1 MNDRTKPGRASRW
14 GRLLLAFMWTTGVVW
29 ASFDLAGAPV
39 QANAPAV
46 TDTLSVTGASGPIA
60 VPVSTPTDPVTV
72 NASSLNLSVSNYY
85 SDLALTATVS
95 VTAGS
100 LALDTTG
107 LTFGSLATTSA
118 SFTLAGATTSVL
130 AALQSFTW
138 SVPEVT
144 GSASLSVQVTSAL
157 PTNVIHFPG
166 NTSLYLADPSV
177 SKNWSD
183 ANDYVSTS
191 AVPLWGRPPHL
202 ATITSEAENNYLRDQ
217 LSGNWWLGGSDAVT
231 EGAWTW
237 IAGPEKDQVIP
248 TTNGNAAYTNW
259 SRNCD
264 FFLPDWCQPDDAFW
278 NEDYLEFHGDS
289 NSFWGYSAGTW
300 NDRDSAEQNRVL
312 VEYSGSTPPHIE
324 SHTVTFSVE
333 SRFAHLIDY
342 ATNDAPSS
350 AFPVAPD
357 AERWNWT
364 EVIGSIDAP
373 LAASLNTVLALPAVT
388 GSAVSTTSAVQT
400 LVDAYRA
407 VLSYAASGGTAPT
420 ADHYAALG
428 VTGLDSSAIS
438 RLNGLVR
445 SAGVVGVDTAN
456 ELAALAAQAS
466 ASPPPPPPI
475 FVPSPAPEPEPDPD
489 EEPEPEPEPEPSP
502 EPEPAPAPEPVPE
515 SGTSSDS
522 AEPTTAEPPVD
533 VAPVEA
539 VPPVP
544 YRMSPLASGN
554 PASQPLVVR
563 PNGSALVQSPM
574 SSSAYVDGQPV
585 AVSVNTIGTNR
596 IEISGSGFTLRLE
609 ALDADGAPA
618 TVDADEFVVPQGGR
632 IVTSGSGFAAGT
644 RVDTWAFSDPVF
656 LGSSAV
662 SGGGSFTVDVRVPD
676 LLAAGNHTLQFTGT
690 PTTGTSGA
698 LSVGIVV
705 AEPIGEEA
713 VPIEQTST
721 PPAAEPPS
729 PPIPAN
735 APPYESVEALDDPAG
750 VVELAT
756 TGVAVLAVA
765 SAASAA
771 AARTGTSA
779 GGGPSRGG
787 ERTDE
792 RAELG
797 SIDVVG
803 IAVETQGEARGDAS
817 RLWRWPGTALVDRW
831 SASWTVGLG
840 PRLPLVSRLVA
851 DGSALR
857 AIFGGATAVLPLL
870 GVVLGVWSVID
881 TGGIAMPPTYALMV
895 AIILLGVLDAFA
907 GALAFVV
914 YAIGVAVSGGILDVD
929 SIRALMGIGVLCFAP
944 GLIASAFRAIRRT
957 PAADSDELWERLV
970 DFPVVSLLAGMTAQ
984 AMVWGLNGVAGVDF
998 PFGYE
1003 ANSVAILVIVVMLVK
1018 LVIEECATRW
1028 FPARLALVS
1037 PPDVPEPSTVR
1048 RSVTIVSKVSVYL
1061 FIVSAILGNVWQLWV
1076 AAVMFALPQVL
1087 TLFSDRVPNSPFVWR
1102 LVPLGVPSLV
1112 MYFLVGTYSAIW
1124 IESWLGETPDYARTS
1139 FVAMLAP
1146 FTLVGI
1152 LYVVGREP
1160 NEDEV
1165 RWCYRPRYRWV
1176 YRLGGIAVL
1185 IFAFSQHM
1193 GWIG

>member
-1 MNDRTKPGRASRW
+1 MNLRTKRGRASRW
-14 GRLLLAFMWTTGVVW
+14 GRLLLAFVWTTGIVW
-29 ASFDLAGAPV
+29 ASFEMGGTPV

-46 TDTLSVTGASGPIA
+46 NGPLT
-60 VPVSTPTDPVTV
+60 VSQSQPVVVRVSTPTDPVIV
-72 NASSLNLSVSNYY
+72 SGSALNLSVANYY
-85 SDLALTATVS
+85 DGLDLTASVS
-95 VTAGS
+95 ATAGS
-100 LALDTTG
+100 LSVDLSG
-107 LTFGSLATTSA
+107 LAVTTTSA
-118 SFTLAGATTSVL
+118 TSASITVAGSAGDVV
-130 AALQSFTW
+130 AALQTRLEW
-138 SVPEVT
+138 SVPDVAGDVSLTVEVT
-144 GSASLSVQVTSAL
+144 SDL
-157 PTNVIHFPG
+157 PTNVIHLPDNG
-166 NTSLYLADPSV
+166 SLYLADASV
-177 SKNWSD
+177 SRNWSD
-183 ANDYVSTS
+183 ANDFVSTS
-191 AVPLWGRPPHL
+191 AVSLWGRPPHL
-202 ATITSEAENNYLRDQ
+202 ATITSEAENSFLENELA
-217 LSGNWWLGGSDAVT
+217 GTWWLGGSDAVS

-237 IAGPEKDQVIP
+237 IAGPEVGESFGYTRWARQCGIP
-248 TTNGNAAYTNW
+248 YY
-259 SRNCD
+259 
-264 FFLPDWCQPDDAFW
+264 CQPDNLFGTNDF
-278 NEDYLEFHGDS
+278 LEFHADNDGGG
-289 NSFWGYSAGTW
+289 NWYAGEW
-300 NDRDSAEQNRVL
+300 NDENASATNRVL
-312 VEYSGSTPPHIE
+312 VEYSSAGTVDAPHHDIQTF
-324 SHTVTFSVE
+324 TVVAR
-333 SRFAHLIDY
+333 SRFDHLIDY
-342 ATNDAPSS
+342 ADSDGATID
-350 AFPVAPD
+350 FPVAPD
-357 AERWNWT
+357 ATEWSQT
-364 EVIGSIDAP
+364 EVTGTIDAT
-373 LAASLNTVLALPAVT
+373 LASALNSVLALPTVT

-400 LVDAYRA
+400 LADAYRA

-420 ADHYAALG
+420 ADHYATLG

-438 RLNGLVR
+438 RLNVLVR
-445 SAGVVGVDTAN
+445 GAGVFGVDTAN
-456 ELAALAAQAS
+456 ELAALAQQAS
-466 ASPPPPPPI
+466 VPPPQPI
-475 FVPSPAPEPEPDPD
+475 FVPAPVPDPEPEPEPEPD
-489 EEPEPEPEPEPSP
+489 EEPEPEPEPTP
-502 EPEPAPAPEPVPE
+502 EPEPETAPTPEPAPESATP
-515 SGTSSDS
+515 SDS
-522 AEPTTAEPPVD
+522 AEPTTAEPSVD
-533 VAPVEA
+533 VAPVEV

-554 PASQPLVVR
+554 PATSPLVVR

-585 AVSVNTIGTNR
+585 AVSVNTIGSNR

-609 ALDADGAPA
+609 ALDAEGAPA
-618 TVDADEFVVPQGGR
+618 PVDTDEFVVPQGGR

-705 AEPIGEEA
+705 AEPIVEEA
-713 VPIEQTST
+713 VPIEQTA
-721 PPAAEPPS
+721 PPVAEPPS
-729 PPIPAN
+729 SPAPAN
-735 APPYESVEALDDPAG
+735 APPYEPVEALDDPAG

-771 AARTGTSA
+771 AARAGTSA

-787 ERTDE
+787 ERTEE

-817 RLWRWPGTALVDRW
+817 RLWRWPGTAVVDRW

-957 PAADSDELWERLV
+957 PAADGDELWERLV

-1028 FPARLALVS
+1028 FPARLASVS

-1048 RSVTIVSKVSVYL
+1048 RSVTILSKVSVYL

-1087 TLFSDRVPNSPFVWR
+1087 NLFSDRVPNSPLVWR

-1165 RWCYRPRYRWV
+1165 RWCYRPRFRWV
-1176 YRLGGIAVL
+1176 YRLGGIVVL
-1185 IFAFSQHM
+1185 VFAFSQHM
-1193 GWIG
+1193 GWV

>member
-1 MNDRTKPGRASRW
+1 MNDRTKPGRASRL
-14 GRLLLAFMWTTGVVW
+14 GRSLLAFMWMTGVVW
-29 ASFDLAGAPV
+29 ASFDLGGSSV
-39 QANAPAV
+39 RANAPAV
-46 TDTLSVTGASGPIA
+46 TGALTVTGASGPIA
-60 VPVSTPTDPVTV
+60 LPVSTPTDPVTV

-85 SDLALTATVS
+85 SNLNLTATVS

-107 LTFGSLATTSA
+107 LTFGSLAMTSA
-118 SFTLAGATTSVL
+118 SFTVAGATTSVL

-144 GSASLSVQVTSAL
+144 GSASLSVEVTSDL
-157 PTNVIHFPG
+157 PANVIHFPG
-166 NTSLYLADPSV
+166 NASLYLADASV
-177 SKNWSD
+177 SRNWSG
-183 ANDYVSTS
+183 ANDYVTTS
-191 AVPLWGRPPHL
+191 AVPLWVRPPHL

-217 LSGNWWLGGSDAVT
+217 LSGNWWLGGSDAVS
-231 EGAWTW
+231 EGTWKW
-237 IAGPEKDQVIP
+237 IAGPEMNQVIP
-248 TTNGNAAYTNW
+248 TTSANATYSNW

-264 FFLPDWCQPDDAFW
+264 LFLPDWCQPDNLFW
-278 NEDYLEFHGDS
+278 NEHYLEFHGDL
-289 NSFWGYSAGTW
+289 NSFFGYSAGTW
-300 NDRDSAEQNRVL
+300 NDRDSAQQNHVL
-312 VEYSGSTPPHIE
+312 VEYSGSSPPHID
-324 SHTVTFSVE
+324 SHTINIDVL
-333 SRFAHLIDY
+333 SRFEHLVDY

-364 EVIGSIDAP
+364 EVTGTIDAT
-373 LAASLNTVLALPAVT
+373 LASALNSVLALPTVT
-388 GSAVSTTSAVQT
+388 GSAVTTTSAVQT

-420 ADHYAALG
+420 ADHYSTLG

-445 SAGVVGVDTAN
+445 SAGVVGVDTAT
-456 ELAALAAQAS
+456 ELASLAAQA
-466 ASPPPPPPI
+466 AVSPPPPPS
-475 FVPSPAPEPEPDPD
+475 FVPAPAPEPEPDPD
-489 EEPEPEPEPEPSP
+489 EEPEAEPEPQP
-502 EPEPAPAPEPVPE
+502 EPQPEPEPVPE
-515 SGTSSDS
+515 SATPPDS
-522 AEPTTAEPPVD
+522 AEPTTAEPSVD

-544 YRMSPLASGN
+544 YRMSPLANGS
-554 PASQPLVVR
+554 PATSPIVVR

-585 AVSVNTIGTNR
+585 AVSVYTIGPNR
-596 IEISGSGFTLRLE
+596 IEISGSGFTVRLE
-609 ALDADGAPA
+609 ALDAEGAPA
-618 TVDADEFVVPQGGR
+618 PAGLDEFVVPQGGR

-676 LLAAGNHTLQFTGT
+676 LLAVGNHTLQFTGT

-713 VPIEQTST
+713 APIEQSA
-721 PPAAEPPS
+721 PPVAEPPS
-729 PPIPAN
+729 SPIPAN
-735 APPYESVEALDDPAG
+735 APPYEPVEALDDPAG

-771 AARTGTSA
+771 AARAGTSA
-779 GGGPSRGG
+779 RGGPSRGG

-857 AIFGGATAVLPLL
+857 AIFGGATALLPLL
-870 GVVLGVWSVID
+870 GVVLGVWAVID
-881 TGGIAMPPTYALMV
+881 TSGIAMPPTYALMV

-914 YAIGVAVSGGILDVD
+914 YAIGVTVSGGILDVD

-1028 FPARLALVS
+1028 FPARLASVS

-1087 TLFSDRVPNSPFVWR
+1087 TLFSDRVPNSPLVWR

-1176 YRLGGIAVL
+1176 YRLGGIVVL
-1185 IFAFSQHM
+1185 VFAFSQHM
-1193 GWIG
+1193 GWV